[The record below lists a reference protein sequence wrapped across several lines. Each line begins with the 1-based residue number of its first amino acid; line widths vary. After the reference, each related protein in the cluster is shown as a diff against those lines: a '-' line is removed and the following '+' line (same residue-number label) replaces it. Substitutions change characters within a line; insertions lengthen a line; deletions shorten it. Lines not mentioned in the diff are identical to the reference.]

1 MTRPLSPAES
11 LAALHVRPGF
21 KIELVAAEPLVV
33 DPVAFDWGPDGR
45 LWVVEMR
52 DYPNGIT
59 WRKEG
64 DEFGVPGGR
73 VKVLTDTNGDGK
85 YDEAKVFLDKL
96 PFPTGVKVWRKGI
109 LVTAAPDILY
119 AEDTDGDSVADVQKV
134 LYRGFGEGNQQHRVN
149 GLRWGLDN
157 WLYVGNG
164 DSGGII
170 KTLAALDP
178 HPNPLPEGE
187 GANEVNVSGRDLRIR
202 PDTGALEAIAGQTQ
216 FGREQDDWGNWFGGN
231 NSDPMWHYTLDE
243 RYLRRNPHV
252 APPPNKRQVSVSPG
266 AAPVYPRSVTLAR
279 FNDENKANRFT
290 SACSQI
296 VYRDDLLGPEFAG
309 NSFVCEPVHNLVHRE
324 LMSPAGTTFTSR
336 PDEVGSE
343 FLASTDSWFRPS
355 MCRTGPDG
363 ALWVADMYRFV
374 VEHPKWIPEEFLKNL
389 EVRAGED
396 RGRIYRIYPDGK
408 PPRPIARLDQ
418 MDTAGLVAA
427 LDSANGPQRDLAQQM
442 LLWRADAAAKEPL
455 AKLARNSSRSQTR
468 LHALCT
474 LDGLDGLTEDLL
486 LAALADPHPGVRRHA
501 VRLSEPQ
508 LSASGKL
515 IQAVLRM
522 AGDDDPQVRMQVA
535 YSLGESECN
544 SCGTRLGQILLE
556 NADDPYL
563 VAAALSSIKK
573 DNIGTAL
580 ARVLAAENGE
590 PPAAIVD
597 KLLGIAAGLGSDDA
611 MRTAIDAAIKPSAGG
626 IKLWQLAA
634 VGRLLDE
641 LERRKIKL
649 DTLVAGEGAS
659 SLESLFADARR
670 LAQGEDKAAG
680 QETTYRTAAIRLLGR
695 GLAGKEEDREL
706 LVGLLA
712 PQQPSAIQSAALA
725 ALARIEPEQFAALAL
740 AGWPAHTPALR
751 GQILDTL
758 VSREPWAMA
767 LLTAIEDGKI
777 PASQV
782 DARRRQQF
790 VASRSEAVRARAEKV
805 LAARVTSDR
814 QKLVEEYLASA
825 AVHQA
830 DAARGK
836 EVFAK
841 RCANCHRLDGQG
853 HSVGPDLAALSD
865 RSAGAMFVAVLD
877 PNRAVE
883 DKYLD
888 YLVRLDDG
896 RVVGGMLREETATS
910 ISLAAA
916 EGKLTTILRGE
927 IEELRAS
934 GKSLMPE
941 GIEKDISPPELADLA
956 AYLRAS
962 APPPKKLAGNE
973 PEVVRPFV
981 DGSIR
986 LLATNARV
994 YGPTIV
1000 LEEKYRNLGYWQSIE
1015 DHAAWSFEVPAEGTY
1030 RVVLDY
1036 ACENGAAGNSVR
1048 VTVAGQTLGGIVA
1061 GTGTWDDYRG
1071 KDLGAVRLP
1080 AGLGELVIQSD
1091 GPINGALLDLRGVRL
1106 SPVKQ

>member
-1 MTRPLSPAES
+1 
-11 LAALHVRPGF
+11 
-21 KIELVAAEPLVV
+21 
-33 DPVAFDWGPDGR
+33 
-45 LWVVEMR
+45 
-52 DYPNGIT
+52 
-59 WRKEG
+59 
-64 DEFGVPGGR
+64 
-73 VKVLTDTNGDGK
+73 
-85 YDEAKVFLDKL
+85 
-96 PFPTGVKVWRKGI
+96 
-109 LVTAAPDILY
+109 
-119 AEDTDGDSVADVQKV
+119 
-134 LYRGFGEGNQQHRVN
+134 
-149 GLRWGLDN
+149 
-157 WLYVGNG
+157 
-164 DSGGII
+164 
-170 KTLAALDP
+170 
-178 HPNPLPEGE
+178 
-187 GANEVNVSGRDLRIR
+187 
-202 PDTGALEAIAGQTQ
+202 
-216 FGREQDDWGNWFGGN
+216 
-231 NSDPMWHYTLDE
+231 
-243 RYLRRNPHV
+243 
-252 APPPNKRQVSVSPG
+252 VSVSPG

-296 VYRDDLLGPEFAG
+296 VYRDDLLGPDFAG

-324 LMSPAGTTFTSR
+324 LMSATGTTFTSR

-374 VEHPKWIPEEFLKNL
+374 VEHPKWIPEEFLQHL

-396 RGRIYRIYPDGK
+396 KGRIYRIYPEGT
-408 PPRPIARLDQ
+408 PPRPIARLDKL
-418 MDTAGLVAA
+418 DTAGLVAA
-427 LDSANGPQRDLAQQM
+427 LDSPNGPQRDLAQQM
-442 LLWRADAAAKEPL
+442 LLWRADAAAKQPL
-455 AKLARNSSRSQTR
+455 AKLARDSTRPQAR

-474 LDGLDGLTEDLL
+474 LDGLGGLTEELL

-515 IQAVLRM
+515 IQVVMRM

-544 SCGTRLGQILLE
+544 SCGTRLAQILLE

-573 DNIGTAL
+573 DNIGAAL
-580 ARVLAAENGE
+580 TRVLAAENGE

-597 KLLGIAAGLGSDDA
+597 KLLGIAAGLGSDAA
-611 MRTAIDAAIKPSAGG
+611 MRTAIDAAIKPNDGG

-649 DTLVAGEGAS
+649 DTLIGGEGAN
-659 SLESLFADARR
+659 SLESLFAAARR
-670 LAQGEDKAAG
+670 LAQGEETAAG
-680 QETTYRTAAIRLLGR
+680 QDIAYRTAAIRLLGR
-695 GLAGKEEDREL
+695 GLSGRDDDREL

-725 ALARIEPEQFAALAL
+725 ALARIEPDQFAALAL
-740 AGWPAHTPALR
+740 ADWPAHTPALR

-758 VSREPWAMA
+758 VSREPWSLA

-941 GIEKDISPPELADLA
+941 GIEKDISPAELADLA

-962 APPPKKLAGNE
+962 APPPKQLAGNE

-994 YGPTIV
+994 YGPTVV
-1000 LEEKYRNLGYWQSIE
+1000 LEEKYRNLGYWHSIE
-1015 DHAAWSFEVPAEGTY
+1015 DHAAWTFETPAGGEY

-1036 ACENGAAGNSVR
+1036 ACESGAAGNSVR

-1080 AGLGELVIQSD
+1080 AGSGELVIQSD

-1106 SPVKQ
+1106 SPVKR